1 MLRRIRRSGITLAYL
16 LGAALLVAMFLYIP
30 RDQVLQP
37 LHAIADPAA
46 TSLAMISEISKLIMT
61 LDAAMLAAAG
71 AILLKDVQFRRSSR
85 LDALMLIFVFLA
97 GAMSYFGVY
106 FSQVRLL
113 TMVSAGYLDPLELGL
128 RWAIRLQYGG
138 IIGGVF
144 LLGLVFARGLEQQA
158 HGRQNGTQNGAQ
170 P

>member
-61 LDAAMLAAAG
+61 LDAAMLAAFLG
-71 AILLKDVQFRRSSR
+71 ILATV
-85 LDALMLIFVFLA
+85 ALGRI
-97 GAMSYFGVY
+97 
-106 FSQVRLL
+106 L
-113 TMVSAGYLDPLELGL
+113 T
-128 RWAIRLQYGG
+128 
-138 IIGGVF
+138 
-144 LLGLVFARGLEQQA
+144 RGE
-158 HGRQNGTQNGAQ
+158 R
-170 P
+170 